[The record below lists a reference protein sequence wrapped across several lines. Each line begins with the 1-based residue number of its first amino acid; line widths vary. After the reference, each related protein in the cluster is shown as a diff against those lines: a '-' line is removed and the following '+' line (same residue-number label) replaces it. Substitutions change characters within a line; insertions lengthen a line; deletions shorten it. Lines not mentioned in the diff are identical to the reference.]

1 MLNRFLSSDVGRE
14 ILARSTS
21 LEIRMQ
27 RFGKKLHASYK
38 LRGCVGQDPFSDT
51 DDDDDE
57 DDPLGAVMVDRRE
70 AEQKARDAKDM
81 AFIVDLMRQF
91 EKVER

>member
-1 MLNRFLSSDVGRE
+1 MMNRFLNSDIGRE
-14 ILARSTS
+14 LLARSS
-21 LEIRMQ
+21 QLEIRLM
-27 RFGKKLHASYK
+27 RCGKKLCATYELHGS
-38 LRGCVGQDPFSDT
+38 VGRDPFE
-51 DDDDDE
+51 DDDDD
-57 DDPLGAVMVDRRE
+57 DALSAVMVDRRE